1 MARHRKRRRRP
12 DRPTPARRYLRPIST
27 LPRAILVREH
37 LLSDQRRLLVGRHPS
52 DAITA
57 PQATVR
63 VSRPFLLFT
72 ERQPGF
78 DDVSEVRTLNRSP
91 HTATLAGVAG
101 NVMLR
106 AEPVAPPS
114 TAPIELVPFERDAA
128 FEALIEGRLQVRID
142 SRLPLTDVPCH
153 AALEIDDVLLAYG
166 SYRLPTLPATLP
178 SSCAMFAPLY
188 DDAVRAKLLASGRG
202 MLKLIVGRSVSM
214 QVPLERAAA
223 SVKWDGERPVLVGA
237 GMETMLAAASAR
249 SPHRFSAVATVA
261 PPARGAAACGLL
273 VIDGRIADPIRILTS
288 QSFDWDDLSA
298 SFGEDVGSRRLH
310 DGGRGIAEIAH
321 ARVAWA
327 RGYCTS
333 LSAIGA
339 KTRVVRQFD
348 EPLLIALCGKLWLE
362 AERATATD
370 ATTDPFLA
378 LWRIALGRRLVQ
390 VPDARQRARRRY
402 LLALL
407 PTMPGAT
414 IPNGRR

>member
-1 MARHRKRRRRP
+1 M
-12 DRPTPARRYLRPIST
+12 
-27 LPRAILVREH
+27 
-37 LLSDQRRLLVGRHPS
+37 SDQRRLLVGRHPS

-72 ERQPGF
+72 GRQPGF
-78 DDVSEVRTLNRSP
+78 DDVSEVRTLNRGP

-114 TAPIELVPFERDAA
+114 TAPIELVLFERDAA

-288 QSFDWDDLSA
+288 QSFDWDDSSA

-378 LWRIALGRRLVQ
+378 LWRIALDRGWCRF
-390 VPDARQRARRRY
+390 PTARQRARRRY